1 MGQATQKLAGDIN
14 HLISLRKKKRERR
27 KSMGKNK

>member
-14 HLISLRKKKRERR
+14 HLISLRKKKKREA
-27 KSMGKNK
+27 KKYGKK